1 MAKSLQI
8 NVEGCGDDWLGNC
21 KNAPVPESVQSS
33 ERRGDAP
40 VPVVIMGAGPAGLTA
55 AYELSKHDVRSVVL
69 EANSMVGGIA
79 CTAEY
84 KGYLFDMGGHRFFT
98 KVGMVDKMWHEVL
111 GDDFIRRPRLSRI
124 FYNDK
129 FFHYPLEPRNAL
141 FGLGLVEA
149 IRCGLSYLKACLLPE
164 KPENN
169 FETWVSN
176 RFGKRLYSIFFK
188 AYTEKVWGIPCREI
202 GAEWAAQRIRG
213 LSLLSVVW
221 NALRPKPAKQKIK
234 TLIHEF
240 SYPRKGPGMMWQ
252 KTRDIVE
259 QRGSEVKLRTPVEK
273 ILWKPGKVEAVIAG
287 GKTYRGEHFV
297 SSIAIRDLVKSL
309 DPAPPDSVLHAADDF
324 HYRDFLTVALIIR
337 GKNLFPDNW
346 IYIHDPKVK
355 VGRIQNYNNWSPEM
369 VPDPN
374 MTCLGLEYFCSIG
387 DDLWTC
393 PDSELIELAKREIAA
408 LGLAAGGTIV
418 DGTVVRVPKAYPVYD
433 DTYKRGLE
441 AIRKFLELVPNLQLV
456 GRNGMHRYNNQDHS
470 MLTAMLAARN
480 ILGARYDLWQINV
493 DEEYHEEGGEL
504 TEQEILAMERSQPLV
519 PQRTA
524 NSGDGA
530 SGSVLMYT
538 YPVPRG

>member
-1 MAKSLQI
+1 
-8 NVEGCGDDWLGNC
+8 
-21 KNAPVPESVQSS
+21 
-33 ERRGDAP
+33 
-40 VPVVIMGAGPAGLTA
+40 
-55 AYELSKHDVRSVVL
+55 
-69 EANSMVGGIA
+69 
-79 CTAEY
+79 
-84 KGYLFDMGGHRFFT
+84 
-98 KVGMVDKMWHEVL
+98 
-111 GDDFIRRPRLSRI
+111 
-124 FYNDK
+124 
-129 FFHYPLEPRNAL
+129 
-141 FGLGLVEA
+141 
-149 IRCGLSYLKACLLPE
+149 
-164 KPENN
+164 
-169 FETWVSN
+169 
-176 RFGKRLYSIFFK
+176 
-188 AYTEKVWGIPCREI
+188 
-202 GAEWAAQRIRG
+202 
-213 LSLLSVVW
+213 
-221 NALRPKPAKQKIK
+221 
-234 TLIHEF
+234 
-240 SYPRKGPGMMWQ
+240 
-252 KTRDIVE
+252 
-259 QRGSEVKLRTPVEK
+259 
-273 ILWKPGKVEAVIAG
+273 
-287 GKTYRGEHFV
+287 
-297 SSIAIRDLVKSL
+297 
-309 DPAPPDSVLHAADDF
+309 
-324 HYRDFLTVALIIR
+324 
-337 GKNLFPDNW
+337 
-346 IYIHDPKVK
+346 
-355 VGRIQNYNNWSPEM
+355 M